1 MVQLRMRGKG
11 EHLCDGVREVFCQVH
26 EAKPRKEAVDKE
38 RTLAWRDWQWKPG
51 YVKEDLFK

>member
-11 EHLCDGVREVFCQVH
+11 EHPCDGVREVVCQVC

-38 RTLAWRDWQWKPG
+38 RTLAWRNG
-51 YVKEDLFK
+51 NGSLVI